1 MMAGQAELILPIPAK
16 WRSRARFTAFFDIG
30 NVYSTDDVTFYST
43 DCRTNN
49 FVTCNPST
57 EIGYDFGDS
66 DLKRSYGAAVQW
78 LAPMGLF
85 RFSYGF
91 PMNADNAENG
101 RFGDRTERFQFSIG
115 GAF

>member
-1 MMAGQAELILPIPAK
+1 MMAGQAELILPIPVK
-16 WRSRARFTAFFDIG
+16 WRSRARFTLFFDVG
-30 NVYSTDDVTFYST
+30 NVYSTDDVTFYDTS
-43 DCRTNN
+43 CVTNSPI
-49 FVTCNPST
+49 TCNPSS
-57 EIGYDFGDS
+57 EIGYDFGDT

-91 PMNADNAENG
+91 PMNADDPVDG